1 MKLFAHADYEDRH
14 ALSAMAG
21 FSERAIDFGTIS
33 TLFRYALM
41 SLAGV
46 LPVLLVGGTILLWT
60 KVIATPGDI
69 AIRIA

>member
-1 MKLFAHADYEDRH
+1 
-14 ALSAMAG
+14 MAG